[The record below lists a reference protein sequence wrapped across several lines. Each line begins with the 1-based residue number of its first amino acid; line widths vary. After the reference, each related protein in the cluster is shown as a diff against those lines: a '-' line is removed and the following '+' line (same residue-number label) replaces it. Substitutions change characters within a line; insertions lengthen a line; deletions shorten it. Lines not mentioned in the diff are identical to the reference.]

1 MSKFVPYEKA
11 SKKRQRAYDSS
22 VRILTS
28 KNMSDKSS
36 IIPSAKNQQVFN
48 VESVEK
54 SNDGMTD
61 TYNEEE
67 IE

>member
-28 KNMSDKSS
+28 KNICDVPHKSVKDYNRS
-36 IIPSAKNQQVFN
+36 RY
-48 VESVEK
+48 
-54 SNDGMTD
+54 NDYHD
-61 TYNEEE
+61 DLDEYYNEEE